1 MLPAIAPARLPHF
14 SREFEILLACAAH
27 EGSPRANSFA
37 RLFGDEVDGDVLLR
51 GAEHHRLIPQLYH
64 SVHSLSCLPEPFFS
78 TLRRRYAEN
87 ARQTLRLSRDLVQ
100 VAKKLESRQISF
112 LAYKGPTLAAALHR
126 EVTERQF
133 ADIDVLVPASL
144 VEDAQAALVEL
155 GYASKSLIHAIRE
168 KSYMRSGYELAF
180 DLPDAPNVL
189 ELKWNILPR
198 FYTVHFDLA
207 ELFARSK
214 VISVADHPLPTLS
227 VEDLF
232 LVLCVHAAKH
242 SWSELS
248 LVRDVAQL
256 INAQPLNWDTV
267 REQAR
272 KLGIQRIVYINLTLA
287 RNLLGAEIPTSTQK
301 EFEMER
307 PSADTLFRVL
317 SVASAG
323 QQVNTESISY
333 FRSILILRERWRDR
347 GRFLWRLIFSS
358 STRQTIALPA
368 WLSPLY
374 FVIRMYRL
382 AGRLK
387 NFVLIRAGV
396 LTDAK

>member
-1 MLPAIAPARLPHF
+1 
-14 SREFEILLACAAH
+14 
-27 EGSPRANSFA
+27 
-37 RLFGDEVDGDVLLR
+37 
-51 GAEHHRLIPQLYH
+51 
-64 SVHSLSCLPEPFFS
+64 LPEPFFT
-78 TLRRRYAEN
+78 TLRRRYADN

-100 VAKKLESRQISF
+100 VARKFESRQISF
-112 LAYKGPTLAAALHR
+112 LAYKGPTLAAALHW

-144 VEDAQAALVEL
+144 VEDAQAALAEL
-155 GYASKSLIHAIRE
+155 GYTSKSLIHAIRE
-168 KSYMRSGYELAF
+168 KSYIRSGYELAF

-198 FYTVHFDLA
+198 FYAVHFDVA
-207 ELFARSK
+207 ELFARSA
-214 VISVADHPLPTLS
+214 VISVGGHPLPTLS

-256 INAQPLNWDTV
+256 ISAQPLHWDVV
-267 REQAR
+267 REQASR
-272 KLGIQRIVYINLTLA
+272 LGIQRIVCINLTLA
-287 RNLLGAEIPTSTQK
+287 RDLLGAEIPAPTQK
-301 EFEMER
+301 EFEMEQ
-307 PSADTLFRVL
+307 PSADVLFRIL
-317 SVASAG
+317 SVASAS

-333 FRSILILRERWRDR
+333 FRSILRLRERWRDR

-358 STRQTIALPA
+358 STRQTVALPP

-374 FVIRMYRL
+374 FLIRMYRL

-387 NFVLIRAGV
+387 NLALIRAIGIGHPNG
-396 LTDAK
+396 